1 MKISEKYWE
10 IFKGFLQSQIS
21 KNTDIE
27 FCEKL
32 FISVFEKNENCET
45 ELISKI
51 EREIYCEIYGAGTMA
66 RLMNFSLVERA
77 CTKLS

>member
-10 IFKGFLQSQIS
+10 IFKEFLKSQIS

-27 FCEKL
+27 LCRKL

-77 CTKLS
+77 CTELS